1 MKFVDEAKIELH
13 AGKGGDGVAA
23 FRREKFVP
31 KGGPSGGDGGRGGS
45 VFIRASRDINTLL
58 EYRFKRLFRAKNGE
72 NGQGKDCYGKSGS
85 DLVLE
90 VPMGTL
96 VYDDQ
101 NNLLVFDLKQ
111 DGQKELI
118 CKGGKGGL
126 GNIHFK
132 SSTNRAPRQFTFG
145 EAGETISIRMELS
158 VLADIGLLGFPNAGK
173 STFISAV
180 SAAKPKIA
188 DYPFTTLHPHLGVVR
203 SGFNDSF
210 VIADIP
216 GLISGASDG
225 AGLGHQFLKH
235 LQRTKLLVHVIDI
248 GTDYPDLEQLA
259 RNANDICHELQKYD
273 VSLFNKPRWVALN
286 KMDLIPEDDRDAFVT
301 EVTTALSNGLASTD
315 KIFPIS
321 SVSGFGTKSLIDSA
335 MEYMSRIKQEDKT
348 TNTNSLNKV

>member
-321 SVSGFGTKSLIDSA
+321 SVSGLGTKSLIDSA

-348 TNTNSLNKV
+348 PNTNSLNKV

>member
-1 MKFVDEAKIELH
+1 
-13 AGKGGDGVAA
+13 
-23 FRREKFVP
+23 
-31 KGGPSGGDGGRGGS
+31 
-45 VFIRASRDINTLL
+45 
-58 EYRFKRLFRAKNGE
+58 
-72 NGQGKDCYGKSGS
+72 
-85 DLVLE
+85 
-90 VPMGTL
+90 
-96 VYDDQ
+96 
-101 NNLLVFDLKQ
+101 
-111 DGQKELI
+111 
-118 CKGGKGGL
+118 
-126 GNIHFK
+126 
-132 SSTNRAPRQFTFG
+132 
-145 EAGETISIRMELS
+145 MELS

-321 SVSGFGTKSLIDSA
+321 SVSGLGTKSLIDSA

>member
-321 SVSGFGTKSLIDSA
+321 SVSGLGTKSLIDSA

-348 TNTNSLNKV
+348 TNMNSLNKV

>member
-321 SVSGFGTKSLIDSA
+321 SVSGLGTKSLIDSA

>member
-58 EYRFKRLFRAKNGE
+58 EYRFKRLFRARNGE

-235 LQRTKLLVHVIDI
+235 L
-248 GTDYPDLEQLA
+248 
-259 RNANDICHELQKYD
+259 
-273 VSLFNKPRWVALN
+273 
-286 KMDLIPEDDRDAFVT
+286 
-301 EVTTALSNGLASTD
+301 
-315 KIFPIS
+315 
-321 SVSGFGTKSLIDSA
+321 
-335 MEYMSRIKQEDKT
+335 
-348 TNTNSLNKV
+348 